1 MQTNTSTKINLRKAE
16 YKSFSPTLY
25 NTKAKSRFHVC
36 FSAINQLFPLHFVRF
51 LPFTL
56 CSRSPVCEPVKGKLL
71 LEFELYKTGL
81 RYGAEHYPHSTSVI
95 STTLFMLN
103 KILYKG
109 TTYKTVKYIT
119 RRPFQ
124 NTYNDISLLV
134 IRNDRFYVLF

>member
-1 MQTNTSTKINLRKAE
+1 
-16 YKSFSPTLY
+16 
-25 NTKAKSRFHVC
+25 
-36 FSAINQLFPLHFVRF
+36 
-51 LPFTL
+51 
-56 CSRSPVCEPVKGKLL
+56 LL

-124 NTYNDISLLV
+124 NTYNDISLQV
-134 IRNDRFYVLF
+134 IRNYHFYVLFLIFSDDKQQWGTLPFNLLCLMQNVATEKC